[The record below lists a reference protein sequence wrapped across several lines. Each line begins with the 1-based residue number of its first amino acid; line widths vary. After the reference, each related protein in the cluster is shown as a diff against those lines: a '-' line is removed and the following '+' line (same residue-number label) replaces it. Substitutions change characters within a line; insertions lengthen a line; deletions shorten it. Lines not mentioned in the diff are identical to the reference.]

1 MTATQ
6 MVGLT
11 LVGVLVTVPAA
22 AQGGFAGD
30 TEGQTIEVRMVD
42 RGPSEFVFEPA
53 EITVRPGDRVVWV
66 QTGVMPHNVE
76 FTAAP
81 ESSDVPG
88 LPRSPFLTTRDQ
100 RYELVIDDRF
110 GTGQYEYICT
120 PHVTMGMSGTIKV
133 VPAETR

>member
-1 MTATQ
+1 MTATR
-6 MVGLT
+6 MMGLT
-11 LVGVLVTVPAA
+11 LLGVLLAVPAA
-22 AQGGFAGD
+22 AQEDWAA
-30 TEGQTIEVRMVD
+30 EAERRTIEVRMVD
-42 RGPSEFVFEPA
+42 KGPSEFVFEPA

-81 ESSDVPG
+81 ESSDVSG

-110 GTGQYEYICT
+110 GAGQYEYICT
-120 PHVTMGMSGTIKV
+120 PHVTMGMKATIKV